1 MGDGSKARKNIDSG
15 LDRFQ
20 PYSQYKDSGVE
31 WLGEIPSHWSVDRIK
46 QTTSGCQ
53 NGVWGDEPNG
63 LHDVVCIRVA
73 DFDRTTFRVRIDKP
87 TFRSIDSRIVATRM
101 LSPGEL
107 LIEKSGGGERQLVGA
122 VVRFGHD
129 IPAICSNFIA
139 RMQISPGYDSRFLCY
154 LHASAYAVRLN
165 LRSIKQ
171 STGIQNLDSEAYL
184 NERASTP
191 PLCEQFAIA
200 DFLDRETTKIDALV
214 AKKER
219 LIKLLRE
226 KRSALITHAVTKGLD
241 PDAPMK
247 DSGVEWLGEIPA
259 HWEMKR
265 LKHGTTKIGSGKTP
279 TGGAERYVADG
290 AMLLRSQNVHFG
302 GLVLPDVAYIDAA
315 THGEMSSSR
324 VLEDDV
330 LLNITGASL
339 GRCCVARL
347 KGLEANVNQHVCIIR
362 PDQRQLDPAFLANSM
377 ESDSLQDQIFNNED
391 GISRDAVSFFQVG
404 ALVLAMPTI
413 TEQRTI
419 SAYLENETAKIDSL
433 IAKVREAVDRLKE
446 LRTALISAT
455 VTGKI
460 DVREETV

>member
-1 MGDGSKARKNIDSG
+1 MGDGSKARKDIDSG
-15 LDRFQ
+15 LDRFR

-219 LIKLLRE
+219 LINRA
-226 KRSALITHAVTKGLD
+226 RS
-241 PDAPMK
+241 
-247 DSGVEWLGEIPA
+247 
-259 HWEMKR
+259 
-265 LKHGTTKIGSGKTP
+265 LKI
-279 TGGAERYVADG
+279 Y
-290 AMLLRSQNVHFG
+290 
-302 GLVLPDVAYIDAA
+302 
-315 THGEMSSSR
+315 
-324 VLEDDV
+324 
-330 LLNITGASL
+330 
-339 GRCCVARL
+339 
-347 KGLEANVNQHVCIIR
+347 
-362 PDQRQLDPAFLANSM
+362 
-377 ESDSLQDQIFNNED
+377 
-391 GISRDAVSFFQVG
+391 
-404 ALVLAMPTI
+404 
-413 TEQRTI
+413 
-419 SAYLENETAKIDSL
+419 
-433 IAKVREAVDRLKE
+433 
-446 LRTALISAT
+446 
-455 VTGKI
+455 
-460 DVREETV
+460 